1 MSFEI
6 FGQDSHHNLIELLAK
21 LHENNTPFLLSQYRM
36 KISTLHNHRTPNV
49 VEYLLLFYKKLP
61 MCCLLLLC
69 IIPAMIPLIP
79 VCCLGILCGLFS
91 GVSTVLSGG
100 VFIITVIA
108 AALYVAFAQVVGNLQ
123 VDDTYMT
130 IERVS
135 QNFLKQFGEYDGI
148 EEFASLWNGNNK
160 NENLDLLSIR
170 YSPINNNKAIVA
182 KASCSMSLAL
192 DTESTSDGIYYDYSS
207 SGDNGETGQHQISTE
222 LEESVNEFLMS
233 QFTFMNSPSAEEN
246 VEDLSS
252 TSHHINMDGNAS
264 KLDVYLTVSKTFS
277 CSNIVNE
284 EKEEEDEISNNNIM
298 NDDEVEEPKILI
310 SSENIPSSCKN
321 AFAQAQGFIH
331 EAKMSLE
338 EKDKKDEVLI
348 FGEKNHPLK
357 LQKKSDMKCNSS
369 IDEKFED

>member
-1 MSFEI
+1 
-6 FGQDSHHNLIELLAK
+6 
-21 LHENNTPFLLSQYRM
+21 
-36 KISTLHNHRTPNV
+36 
-49 VEYLLLFYKKLP
+49 
-61 MCCLLLLC
+61 
-69 IIPAMIPLIP
+69 MIPLIP

-100 VFIITVIA
+100 LFIITVIA

-160 NENLDLLSIR
+160 NENFDLLSIR
-170 YSPINNNKAIVA
+170 YPSPINNNKAIVA

-192 DTESTSDGIYYDYSS
+192 DTESKSDG
-207 SGDNGETGQHQISTE
+207 TGQHQISTE
-222 LEESVNEFLMS
+222 LEESVNEFIMS
-233 QFTFMNSPSAEEN
+233 QFTFMNSLSAEEN
-246 VEDLSS
+246 FEDLSS
-252 TSHHINMDGNAS
+252 ISHHINMDGNAS

-284 EKEEEDEISNNNIM
+284 EKEEEDEISDNNIM

-338 EKDKKDEVLI
+338 EKDKKDEILI